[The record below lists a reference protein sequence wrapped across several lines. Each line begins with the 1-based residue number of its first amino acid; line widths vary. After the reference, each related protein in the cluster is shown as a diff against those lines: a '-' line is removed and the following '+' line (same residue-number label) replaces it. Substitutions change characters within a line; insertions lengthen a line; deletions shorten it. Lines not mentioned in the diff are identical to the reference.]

1 MDFPQGF
8 QRQGEN
14 KKVGHDIVV
23 ILIYVD
29 DLLLTG
35 SNLELIKEAKHSL
48 HQQFKVKDLGE
59 LRYFLGIEVLRSK
72 HGVLL
77 NQRKYTLELISELG
91 LSGAKP
97 VVTPLEI
104 NQKLTILEFDKVA
117 CWSSTVDPLVDLT
130 SYQKLIG
137 KVLYLTVTRPEISF
151 VFQSQSQFMQAPK
164 RFPMESTLRVVR
176 YLKNAIGFGILLKIS
191 PMHSLT
197 AFCDSN
203 WGAFPVTRRSVSV
216 YLVKLGDSLISWKS
230 KKQHTIS
237 RSNAEV
243 EYRSMATVVVELTWL
258 L

>member
-1 MDFPQGF
+1 MTTSFGRTKTVPIESAPAPHFEGGRTIVPLLGGF
-8 QRQGEN
+8 RGSGFTPSKFDYSLFT

-59 LRYFLGIEVLRSK
+59 L
-72 HGVLL
+72 
-77 NQRKYTLELISELG
+77 
-91 LSGAKP
+91 
-97 VVTPLEI
+97 
-104 NQKLTILEFDKVA
+104 
-117 CWSSTVDPLVDLT
+117 

-151 VFQSQSQFMQAPK
+151 VVQSLSQFMQAPK
-164 RFPMESTLRVVR
+164 RSPMEATLRVVR
-176 YLKNAIGFGILLKIS
+176 YLKNAIGLGIILKIS
-191 PMHSLT
+191 PMHSLS

-203 WGAFPVTRRSVSV
+203 WGACPVTRRSVSV